1 MVVWILRVWFVEF
14 GMLTMSHY
22 IQVALEVEQE
32 EDEGGTAGETFTD
45 YVSVMV
51 DAFSLKMDLSGLHE
65 ELCKS

>member
-1 MVVWILRVWFVEF
+1 
-14 GMLTMSHY
+14 MLTMSHY